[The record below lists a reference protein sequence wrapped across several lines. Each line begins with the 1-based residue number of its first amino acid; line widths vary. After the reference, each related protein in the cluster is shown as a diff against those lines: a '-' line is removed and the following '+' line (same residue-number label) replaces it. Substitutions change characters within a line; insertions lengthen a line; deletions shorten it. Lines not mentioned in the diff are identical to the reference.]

1 MTQNTQTTTDNDSS
15 GTRCLVPV
23 ECAVAYGQAGLSVL
37 AASREGKR
45 PLARGWKNNMTHRNT
60 EQQTRAE
67 WKRYQPD
74 ALCVVCGKVSGNLEV
89 IDFDNHGELFDKW
102 KAAVPQQLYD
112 RLVVEQSQSGGFHVA
127 YRCKEEVK
135 KGDKLA
141 YGERNGRRTTL
152 IETRAEG
159 NVILCAPSDGYVLK
173 QGDWR
178 RLPLITSDERG
189 VLLSAAKAMDEC
201 QEDSKNTVETRGDAV
216 TQPTSIH
223 PCNEFWEIM
232 PIDDF
237 KQRGDIHPYLEKAGW
252 VLLRTDDRGEEYWR
266 RPGQPVKDRHGATLT
281 NGVFHIF
288 SCNAAP
294 FEIDKNYDK
303 FDVYALLE
311 HGGDVKAAVASLAKM
326 GFGRTENPSCID
338 FGALV
343 ANVQRRK
350 DGVQCGN
357 VVISNEPPE
366 PARPWR
372 TVTEG
377 DVADAIEGT
386 LFGRLCNCFTS
397 VADPPLPIAAGIAK
411 ALVVCGGALSRPL
424 DASPAAIEAERL
436 KGNVSGYVGHGAL
449 LAMNRINTGGG
460 QGCNFYTMLVAPS
473 SSGKDIGGLLDHLAM
488 EYGWYIGDAGSA
500 EGIADA
506 LIQTPNGILSIPELQ
521 PWLDKRCWQHNA
533 VPFLTSAFNKGF
545 FKQNFSQKTAKGGLR
560 RADYCYPNI
569 IASVQPETLRR
580 IADRQDLANGFLG
593 RFLYARM
600 PSSHCQPNIID
611 LRGTLDIMHV
621 LLDAFCRKFGEIN
634 VEKGYS
640 RHLWEMFEKG
650 APDEIDFCWKRLSNE
665 YYPRFAF
672 ALSLTD
678 DPATQTERTVLRPD
692 DWLRAEV
699 LVKWFFAGAEKLLL
713 GIEDT
718 DIDSRIRFREH
729 LLERVCRKLQR
740 IQGADGWVTI
750 SRLSQSG
757 IRHSNGKERREAL
770 DELCLRGIAEHK
782 EGEEA
787 YRVINCPPEWLED
800 AAACDCQKASKSP

>member
-1 MTQNTQTTTDNDSS
+1 MTQNTQTTTDNESS
-15 GTRCLVPV
+15 GTGYLVPV

-37 AASREGKR
+37 AASRKEKR
-45 PLARGWKNNMTHRNT
+45 PLANNWKCNMSYRNS
-60 EQQTRAE
+60 ERQIRNE
-67 WKRYQPD
+67 WERFKPD
-74 ALCVVCGKVSGNLEV
+74 AVCIVCGAISGNLEV

-102 KAAVPQQLYD
+102 KSAVPQGLYD
-112 RLVVEQSQSGGFHVA
+112 RLVVERSQSGGYHVA

-135 KGDKLA
+135 NGDKLA
-141 YGERNGRRTTL
+141 RGKRDERTTTL

-159 NVILCAPSDGYVLK
+159 NVILCAPSQGYVLL
-173 QGDWR
+173 QGDWCD
-178 RLPLITSDERG
+178 LPVISADERKC
-189 VLLSAAKAMDEC
+189 LLSMASALDEC
-201 QEDSKNTVETRGDAV
+201 AKEDGTAV
-216 TQPTSIH
+216 SLEKSSFSASTGKDSWTLS
-223 PCNEFWEIM
+223 
-232 PIDDF
+232 PIEDF
-237 KQRGDIHPYLEKAGW
+237 KQRGDIRQYLEKAGW
-252 VLLRTDDRGEEYWR
+252 VLLRTDAKGEEYWR
-266 RPGQPVKDRHGATLT
+266 RPEQPVKDRHGATLN

-288 SCNAAP
+288 SSNAAP
-294 FEIDKNYDK
+294 FEMDKNYDM
-303 FDVYALLE
+303 FDVYTLLE
-311 HGGDVKAAVASLAKM
+311 HGGDVKSAVASLAKM
-326 GFGRTENPSCID
+326 GFGRTEEPSCID

-350 DGVQCGN
+350 DDIQCGN
-357 VVISNEPPE
+357 AVIAKEPP
-366 PARPWR
+366 ALSRPWR
-372 TVTEG
+372 AVTDG
-377 DVADAIEGT
+377 DVADALEGT

-397 VADPPLPIAAGIAK
+397 VADPPLPIAVGIAK
-411 ALVVCGGALSRPL
+411 ALVICGGALSRPL
-424 DASPAAIEAERL
+424 DASPAAMEAERL
-436 KGNVSGYVGHGAL
+436 KGNVSGRTGHGAL
-449 LAMNRINTGGG
+449 LALNRINTGGG
-460 QGCNFYTMLVAPS
+460 QGCNFYSMLVAPS

-740 IQGADGWVTI
+740 IQGTDGWVTI